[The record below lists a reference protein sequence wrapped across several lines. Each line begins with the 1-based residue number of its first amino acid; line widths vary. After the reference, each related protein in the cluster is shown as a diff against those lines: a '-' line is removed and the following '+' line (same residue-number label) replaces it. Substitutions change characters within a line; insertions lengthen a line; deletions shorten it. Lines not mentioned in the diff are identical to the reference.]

1 MSRIRLEWQVETRKT
16 DLFDSEDP
24 GQKRARRRR
33 MLRLILF
40 ICAVFAL
47 VIMAFFAFRQRLLDV
62 QAQLERLLRETVQ
75 AEAAALRIGD
85 VNSFIAAQDG
95 ANEAWLRRQRAVFNE
110 YSDIKAAYDVD
121 LSGAIL
127 ELEID
132 GERGRALVEERIN
145 GARFAQ
151 VWFYRKL
158 EQGWRHV
165 APDFTFWGE
174 PQQLDSDALS
184 IRYFAL
190 DQRFAQA
197 LSDTLNEWL
206 RQACADAPCESISPL
221 SIQIVN
227 QAPAPAEWSPDGSAT
242 LQVLSPLTGR
252 MSPFSPLIGRMSI
265 EAPFDSNLQEIVAA
279 VLAQP

>member
-1 MSRIRLEWQVETRKT
+1 MSRIRLEWQVETFKT

-85 VNSFIAAQDG
+85 MNSFIAAQDG

-165 APDFTFWGE
+165 APDYTFWGE

-197 LSDTLNEWL
+197 LSDTLNEWPSEWL
-206 RQACADAPCESISPL
+206 RQACADAPCEGISPL

-252 MSPFSPLIGRMSI
+252 MSI

>member
-24 GQKRARRRR
+24 RQKRARRRR
-33 MLRLILF
+33 MLRLVLF

-47 VIMAFFAFRQRLLDV
+47 VILAVFAFRLRLLDV

-121 LSGAIL
+121 LSGVIL

-151 VWFYRKL
+151 AWFYRKL

-165 APDFTFWGE
+165 APDYTFWGE

-197 LSDTLNEWL
+197 LSDTLNEWPGEWL
-206 RQACADAPCESISPL
+206 RQACADASCEGISPL

-227 QAPAPAEWSPDGSAT
+227 QAPATVQWSPDGSAT

-252 MSPFSPLIGRMSI
+252 MSI
-265 EAPFDSNLQEIVAA
+265 EEPFDSNLQEIVAA